1 MKKPKTRVRLSLYER
16 GIVEALGKEY
26 GYAAGEARELVADYI
41 AVVRRLGGY
50 EPCNH
55 YASLLDRAK
64 REGYSPA
71 AWLQHIAEVER
82 GEAKDRGIGAE
93 ELRYLRML

>member
-50 EPCNH
+50 EPCWT
-55 YASLLDRAK
+55 APS
-64 REGYSPA
+64 
-71 AWLQHIAEVER
+71 
-82 GEAKDRGIGAE
+82 AKDIRLPHGFSISPKSKEARLRIGASE
-93 ELRYLRML
+93 RRSFVIYGRCK